1 MSTTQQDTGKHIPN
15 PTGKGGFG
23 DHPENRNPGGWKKE
37 ESISYQYNLI
47 GRMSDEELENFVPKT
62 QFQKIAL
69 ARVKQARDE
78 RYGLPDAK
86 ELADRT
92 EGKPSQAI
100 DMTSKGESINVLAVE
115 FVNGNNT
122 NTDKDS

>member
-1 MSTTQQDTGKHIPN
+1 MSTTQQDNGKHIPN

-23 DHPENRNPGGWKKE
+23 DNPQNRNPGGWKKE

-47 GRMSDEELENFVPKT
+47 GRMSDEELEAFEPKT

-92 EGKPSQAI
+92 EGKAAQSI
-100 DMTSKGESINVLAVE
+100 DMTSNGETIQPVMVE
-115 FVNGNNT
+115 FINADDT
-122 NTDKDS
+122 NTD